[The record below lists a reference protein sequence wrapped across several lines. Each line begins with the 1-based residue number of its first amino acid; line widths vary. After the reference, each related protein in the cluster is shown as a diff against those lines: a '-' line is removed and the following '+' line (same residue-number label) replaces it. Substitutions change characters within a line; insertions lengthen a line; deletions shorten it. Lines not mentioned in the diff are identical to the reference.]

1 MRIAVLTVTLRAP
14 WVHSLKEKRM
24 EVRSLLARAR
34 NKFNISAA
42 ESGAQDL
49 HQTIELSF
57 AAIAADNAQAD
68 SILDHLLDFISES
81 TQAELIDAQRE
92 IY

>member
-34 NKFNISAA
+34 NQFNVSAA

-57 AAIAADNAQAD
+57 AAIAGNSAQAD
-68 SILDHLLDFISES
+68 SILGHLLDFISGN
-81 TQAELIDAQRE
+81 TQAEIVNTQRE

>member
-1 MRIAVLTVTLRAP
+1 MRIAVLTVTLYAP

-24 EVRSLLARAR
+24 EVRSLLARTR

-42 ESGAQDL
+42 ETGAQDL

-57 AAIAADNAQAD
+57 AAVAADNAQAD
-68 SILDHLLDFISES
+68 SIIDHLLDFICGD
-81 TQAELIDAQRE
+81 TQAEIIGTQRE